1 MEMRTKS
8 ATKLPYITQVYHD
21 FAVFFFFFWENRVCF
36 QGQKGIYVYFLDV
49 ATLRKTSYLQKDC
62 RYNREIT
69 VS

>member
-21 FAVFFFFFWENRVCF
+21 FAVFFLGGGNRTCF

-49 ATLRKTSYLQKDC
+49 ATLRKTSYLQKNC
-62 RYNREIT
+62 RNNREIT